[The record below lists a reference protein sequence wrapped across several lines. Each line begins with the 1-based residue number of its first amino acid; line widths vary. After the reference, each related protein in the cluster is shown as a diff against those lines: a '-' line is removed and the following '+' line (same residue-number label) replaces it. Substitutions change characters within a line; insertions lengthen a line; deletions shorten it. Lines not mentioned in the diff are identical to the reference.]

1 MQVEHVHP
9 PTGAEGGFIPAA
21 AQLNQLDGEEVD
33 AVVGAD
39 GAAGRALS
47 FAPGLGSSQAT
58 HLDAESVLLSMQVE
72 HFHPPAGAEGGFIPA
87 AAQLN
92 PPDDEDDDDEVG
104 AKESAE
110 EVAVTD
116 ALKSNVGKS
125 AFGTANAACLA
136 LCELGPGPAPGEEV
150 GRLKV

>member
-1 MQVEHVHP
+1 MLIIHTEQLHP
-9 PTGAEGGFIPAA
+9 T
-21 AQLNQLDGEEVD
+21 
-33 AVVGAD
+33 
-39 GAAGRALS
+39 
-47 FAPGLGSSQAT
+47 
-58 HLDAESVLLSMQVE
+58 
-72 HFHPPAGAEGGFIPA
+72 EGGFIPA

-92 PPDDEDDDDEVG
+92 PPDDEDEDEDDEVG
-104 AKESAE
+104 SKESAE
-110 EVAVTD
+110 EVAVAV